1 MISKYKLKLYIYASS
16 SNVFTTLTNLG
27 DHNTITDD
35 YVKDSLQD
43 TVKTSI
49 NVATGPKVLSFDCL
63 RDKLS
68 SAYLFLMGAVNNR
81 ASEVMNRSMGR
92 PVSANA
98 HAPKGQKFSLTLQ
111 SSKRPASRSS
121 YKTTF
126 WP

>member
-1 MISKYKLKLYIYASS
+1 MICCNL
-16 SNVFTTLTNLG
+16 FTKLTNLG
-27 DHNTITDD
+27 DHYTITDECED
-35 YVKDSLQD
+35 RLQD
-43 TVKTSI
+43 TDKTII

-68 SAYLFLMGAVNNR
+68 SRAYLFLMGAVNNR

-92 PVSANA
+92 PVPANA
-98 HAPKGQKFSLTLQ
+98 HAPKGQKFCLALQ